1 MNRYYY
7 EFAGFGFH
15 NGEVS
20 EEDETKLKNLGDID
34 IISSECFSKMG
45 NSREILK
52 DKENQSIEKIAE
64 ALYCLNKEA
73 KQIRDDRE
81 KLKVELFEN
90 YKYYDSIDRGYNHP
104 KEAIRYWEEGCG
116 WAICCDSDG
125 CGHPEELEKN
135 DPNYDAE
142 HEASYCDS
150 KYNLCEDCKKEINVA
165 EAEIERLNSE
175 HQKLS
180 DMKYEIAGIYE
191 LKDEIIKWLKENKNI
206 VPIGYHS
213 FPDSEYQG
221 EYSEESYDDEEYDND
236 EYDDD

>member
-7 EFAGFGFH
+7 EFSGFGFH

-20 EEDETKLKNLGDID
+20 EEDETKLKNLGNID
-34 IISSECFSKMG
+34 IISSECFSKME
-45 NSREILK
+45 NAREILQ

-73 KQIRDDRE
+73 KKIRDDRE

-90 YKYYDSIDRGYNHP
+90 YKYYDSTVREYRHP
-104 KEAIRYWEEGCG
+104 REAIKYWEEGCD
-116 WAICCDSDG
+116 WAICCDNDS
-125 CGHPEELEKN
+125 CKHPEELKKDDLGYQE
-135 DPNYDAE
+135 E
-142 HEASYCDS
+142 HETSYCS
-150 KYNLCEDCKKEINVA
+150 RYNLCEDCQEEVRTAK
-165 EAEIERLNSE
+165 AEIERLNGE

-191 LKDEIIKWLKENKNI
+191 LKDEIIEWLKENKNI

-213 FPDSEYQG
+213 FPDSEYQER
-221 EYSEESYDDEEYDND
+221 EYSESYDDEYDND